1 MAKNIASKNIF
12 AGLQDAPEVMSHP
25 THAAAPV
32 AEPKEHKEPKES
44 KKTVHSQEGAALRV
58 QLRERSEN
66 RTARMQFV
74 VTPSLK
80 KRVAR
85 VAQRAG
91 VSVNELVNQLLDQYC
106 TGMEQEK

>member
-12 AGLQDAPEVMSHP
+12 AGLQDAPEVMAHP
-25 THAAAPV
+25 NTRAAAP
-32 AEPKEHKEPKES
+32 AAEPKES
-44 KKTVHSQEGAALRV
+44 KESKEKVHPQEGAALRV

>member
-12 AGLQDAPEVMSHP
+12 AGLQDAPEVMAHP
-25 THAAAPV
+25 NTRAAAP
-32 AEPKEHKEPKES
+32 AAEPKES
-44 KKTVHSQEGAALRV
+44 KEKVHPQEGAALRV